1 MWCVNGRAMYV
12 AIVLS
17 AQDII
22 DIMAI
27 IAPVRINCDRGCT
40 LGHYFLAIGQYS
52 EYLVS
57 CLALP
62 LKLGAN
68 YDLAM
73 HANRSP
79 MITTH
84 TINDPF
90 FTFFSFCVFCY
101 LASCS
106 VRSVMQKY
114 LEKENEISF
123 DKLFNQILGYL
134 LFKDFCESMSDE
146 PVPQLKFYEEVRI
159 RDGTHSS

>member
-27 IAPVRINCDRGCT
+27 IAAVRINCDRGCT

-90 FTFFSFCVFCY
+90 STFFSFCVFWY
-101 LASCS
+101 LPSCS